1 MTFAIDGVG
10 IATGATWAWKL
21 MAMAAAASLLLSVAG
36 WPDARIGVLVN
47 VVLLGLALAAIRRG

>member
-21 MAMAAAASLLLSVAG
+21 MAIAAASLLLSVAG